1 MAKFLR
7 IATTVLLIGY
17 PFLVWWLAQHGYLLL
32 LLVLLVTILGAQVIS
47 MGLRNPR
54 SYIALSA
61 LVVIGIIAW
70 FADPLT
76 GVLYYPVWMNA
87 AMFVLFVASLA
98 RPPAM
103 ITRLAQVMDGEL
115 SPAAVRYTERV
126 TLVWAVFFALNG
138 CAAWFT
144 VQLDDMTIWTLYN
157 GLIAYVLMGLLMM
170 IEWSI
175 RRVVKRR
182 H

>member
-1 MAKFLR
+1 MSQFLR
-7 IATTVLLIGY
+7 VATTLLLVSY
-17 PFLVWWLAQHGYLLL
+17 PFFVWWLARQGYLLVLFTL
-32 LLVLLVTILGAQVIS
+32 LLIILGAQVLS
-47 MGLRNPR
+47 LGLRNPR

-61 LVVIGIIAW
+61 MGVISAIAW
-70 FADPLT
+70 VADPLT

-87 AMFVLFVASLA
+87 AMLVLFGTSLVH
-98 RPPAM
+98 PPAI
-103 ITRLAQVMDGEL
+103 ITRVVQTIDGPL

-126 TLVWAVFFALNG
+126 TLVWVIFFAVNG
-138 CAAWFT
+138 TVAWYT

-157 GLIAYVLMGLLMM
+157 GFIAYVLMGLLML

-175 RRVVKRR
+175 RRVAKRR